1 MPEKL
6 KIDVFWDRLEYTF
19 ILWTYRMPTYI
30 PESLINEIEELK
42 ELGKF
47 DEAIKKVNT
56 ILFRDPN
63 NEDALLQVTDIQ
75 YRKGEI
81 GKASKAIDF
90 LNAKKKN
97 TDPLGL
103 YIKGVLEMEKNH
115 RMEAKKHL
123 QHALELTKAENH
135 EILRCYGL
143 CEYRYGNR
151 EKGLNFLKDA
161 FHINNSDA
169 EVIYN
174 LIELYILEHKYKR
187 AKDMIKYFYK
197 HRDKLQTIDKSMDF
211 YDQKISLFEKF
222 ITTQHIF
229 KQ

>member
-1 MPEKL
+1 MS
-6 KIDVFWDRLEYTF
+6 V
-19 ILWTYRMPTYI
+19 YI
-30 PESLINEIEELK
+30 PDDLINKIEELK

-56 ILFRDPN
+56 ILFRDPT

-81 GKASKAIDF
+81 GKAAKAIDF
-90 LNAKKKN
+90 WNEKKQHA
-97 TDPLGL
+97 DPLGL
-103 YIKGVLEMEKNH
+103 YIKGVLEMEKNN
-115 RMEAKKHL
+115 RLWAKKFL
-123 QHALELTKAENH
+123 QTALEITKAENH
-135 EILRCYGL
+135 EIIRCYGL

-151 EKGLNFLKDA
+151 EKGLNLLKDA
-161 FHINNSDA
+161 FYINKTDA

-174 LIELYILEHKYKR
+174 LIELYILEHKYKK

-197 HRDKLQTIDKSMDF
+197 HREKLQTIDKTLDF

-222 ITTQHIF
+222 IVTQSMF
-229 KQ
+229 KKI

>member
-1 MPEKL
+1 MS
-6 KIDVFWDRLEYTF
+6 I
-19 ILWTYRMPTYI
+19 YI
-30 PESLINEIEELK
+30 PDSLMHEIEELK

-47 DEAIKKVNT
+47 DEAIKKVNS

-75 YRKGEI
+75 YRRWEI

-90 LNAKKKN
+90 LNANKKH

-103 YIKGVLEMEKNH
+103 YIKWILEMEKNN
-115 RMEAKKHL
+115 RLWAKKFL
-123 QHALELTKAENH
+123 QTALEITKAENH
-135 EILRCYGL
+135 EIIRCYGL

-151 EKGLNFLKDA
+151 EKWLNLLKDA
-161 FHINNSDA
+161 FYLNNADA

-174 LIELYILEHKYKR
+174 LIELYILEHKYKK

-197 HRDKLQTIDKSMDF
+197 HREKLQTIDKTLDF

-222 ITTQHIF
+222 IITQSMF
-229 KQ
+229 KKS

>member
-1 MPEKL
+1 MP
-6 KIDVFWDRLEYTF
+6 
-19 ILWTYRMPTYI
+19 MYI
-30 PESLINEIEELK
+30 PDDLINEIEELK

-47 DEAIKKVNT
+47 DDAIKKVNT

-90 LNAKKKN
+90 LNAKKN
-97 TDPLGL
+97 NNDPLGL

-115 RMEAKKHL
+115 RLEAKKYL
-123 QHALELTKAENH
+123 QKALELTKAENH

-161 FHINNSDA
+161 FYVNNMDA
-169 EVIYN
+169 EVVYN
-174 LIELYILEHKYKR
+174 LIELYILEHKYKK

-197 HRDKLQTIDKSMDF
+197 HREKLQTIDKDMHF
-211 YDQKISLFEKF
+211 YDNKISLFEKF
-222 ITTQHIF
+222 ITTQHMF
-229 KQ
+229 KK

>member
-1 MPEKL
+1 MS
-6 KIDVFWDRLEYTF
+6 V
-19 ILWTYRMPTYI
+19 YI
-30 PESLINEIEELK
+30 PETLINEIEELK

-75 YRKGEI
+75 YRRWEI

-90 LNAKKKN
+90 LNAKKQH

-115 RMEAKKHL
+115 RLEAKKYL
-123 QHALELTKAENH
+123 QNAMEITKAENH

-151 EKGLNFLKDA
+151 EKWLLFIKDA
-161 FHINNSDA
+161 FYINNTDA

-174 LIELYILEHKYKR
+174 LIELYILEHKYKK

-197 HRDKLQTIDKSMDF
+197 HREKLQTIDKWMDF
-211 YDQKISLFEKF
+211 YDNKISLFEKF
-222 ITTQHIF
+222 ITTQQMF
-229 KQ
+229 KK